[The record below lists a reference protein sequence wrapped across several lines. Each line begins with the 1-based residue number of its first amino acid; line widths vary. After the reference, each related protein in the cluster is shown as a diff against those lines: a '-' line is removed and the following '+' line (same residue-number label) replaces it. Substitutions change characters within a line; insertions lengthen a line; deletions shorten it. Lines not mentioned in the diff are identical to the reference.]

1 MTPAVGQRI
10 AQNTL
15 LLVLKNIHIFFQGKI
30 HNFFNMEDTDR
41 LNIIYLH
48 NEHCLPVSNIDMSCT
63 WISGSL
69 ILIRTSSNDL

>member
-41 LNIIYLH
+41 LNIPYQH
-48 NEHCLPVSNIDMSCT
+48 KVNMSTVST
-63 WISGSL
+63 GK
-69 ILIRTSSNDL
+69 